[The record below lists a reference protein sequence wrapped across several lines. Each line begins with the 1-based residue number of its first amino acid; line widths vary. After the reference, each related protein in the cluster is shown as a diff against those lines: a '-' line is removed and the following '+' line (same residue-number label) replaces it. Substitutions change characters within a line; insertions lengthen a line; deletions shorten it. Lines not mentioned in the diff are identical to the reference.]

1 MMEIVSCSNVTVVT
15 RLIKKQIG
23 AIFQG
28 KLEMGPRALG
38 NRSIIADPRMKD
50 GKDRVNIVKNREW
63 YRPFACSILEEH
75 AREWFEMGRLDSS
88 PWMSYAIPVK
98 KNKWEKI
105 PAVVHVDGTC
115 RLQTVNREQNPFYYD
130 LIQQFYK
137 QTNIPLILNT
147 SFNLAGEPIVFN
159 PGRALDVFTD
169 SDLDFVYFPEVE
181 KILI

>member
-98 KNKWEKI
+98 KNKWKKI

-130 LIQQFYK
+130 LINQFYK

-159 PGRALDVFTD
+159 PGRALDVFTN

>member
-1 MMEIVSCSNVTVVT
+1 MMEIVSCSNIDVVT
-15 RLIKKQIG
+15 KLIKKQIG

-28 KLEMGPRALG
+28 KLELGPRALG

-98 KNKWEKI
+98 KNKRGKI

-130 LIQQFYK
+130 LINQFYK

-159 PGRALDVFTD
+159 PGRALDVFTN

>member
-1 MMEIVSCSNVTVVT
+1 MEIISCSNINVVT
-15 RLIKKQIG
+15 RLIRKQIG

-28 KLEMGPRALG
+28 KLEIGPRALG
-38 NRSIIADPRMKD
+38 NRSIIADPRMDD
-50 GKDRVNIVKNREW
+50 GKDRVNVVKNREW
-63 YRPFACSILEEH
+63 YRPFACSVLEEH
-75 AREWFEMGRLDSS
+75 VSDWFKMGRLTSS

-98 KNKWEKI
+98 EDKWKEI

-130 LIQQFYK
+130 LINQFYK
-137 QTNIPLILNT
+137 QTNVPLILNT

-159 PGRALDVFTD
+159 PGRALDVFEN

>member
-1 MMEIVSCSNVTVVT
+1 MEIVSCSNVTVVT

-98 KNKWEKI
+98 KNKWKKI

-130 LIQQFYK
+130 LINQFYK

-159 PGRALDVFTD
+159 PGRALDVFTN
-169 SDLDFVYFPEVE
+169 SVLDFVYFPEME

>member
-159 PGRALDVFTD
+159 PGRALDVFTN
-169 SDLDFVYFPEVE
+169 SVLDFVYFPEME

>member
-130 LIQQFYK
+130 LINQFYK

-159 PGRALDVFTD
+159 PGRALDVFTN

>member
-1 MMEIVSCSNVTVVT
+1 MEIVSCSNVTVVT

-159 PGRALDVFTD
+159 PGRALDVFTN
-169 SDLDFVYFPEVE
+169 SVLDFVYFPEME

>member
-1 MMEIVSCSNVTVVT
+1 MKTIDCTIGDIASK
-15 RLIKKQIG
+15 LIDKEIG

-28 KLEMGPRALG
+28 KLELGPRALG

-50 GKDRVNIVKNREW
+50 GKDRVNVVKNREW

-75 AREWFEMGRLDSS
+75 AHDWFKMGQLRSS

-98 KNKWEKI
+98 EDKRKQI
-105 PAVVHVDGTC
+105 PAVIHEDGTC
-115 RLQTVNREQNPFYYD
+115 RLQTVNKEQNPLYYD
-130 LIQQFYK
+130 LISEFYK

-159 PGRALDVFTD
+159 PAKAIDVFL
-169 SDLDFVYFPEVE
+169 SSKLNFVYFPEIKKVVV
-181 KILI
+181 

>member
-98 KNKWEKI
+98 KNKWKKI

-130 LIQQFYK
+130 LINQFYK

-159 PGRALDVFTD
+159 PGRALDVFTN
-169 SDLDFVYFPEVE
+169 SVLDFVYFPEME